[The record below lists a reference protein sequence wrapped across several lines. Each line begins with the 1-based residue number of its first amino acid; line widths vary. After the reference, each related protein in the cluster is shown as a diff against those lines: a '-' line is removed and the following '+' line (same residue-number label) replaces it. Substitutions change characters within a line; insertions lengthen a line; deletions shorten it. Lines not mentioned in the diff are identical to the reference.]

1 VAGELNR
8 AKKRRKVHLRIR
20 GKISGTEARPRLC
33 VFRSLKHTY
42 AQLID
47 DGQGKILG
55 SASTLKLQGQ
65 KLPNGG
71 NLAAAQEV
79 GKNIAET
86 AKKLGIENVV
96 FDRNG
101 FVYHGRVKMLAES
114 AREGGLKF

>member
-1 VAGELNR
+1 VARELNR
-8 AKKRRKVHLRIR
+8 ARKRRKVHLRVR
-20 GKISGTEARPRLC
+20 SKISGTADRPRLC

-47 DGQGKILG
+47 DGQCKILG
-55 SASTLKLQGQ
+55 SASTLKLQEK

-71 NLAAAQEV
+71 NVAAAQEV
-79 GKNIAET
+79 GRSIAET
-86 AKKLGIENVV
+86 AKKLGIDNVV

-101 FVYHGRVKMLAES
+101 YVYHGRVKMLADS